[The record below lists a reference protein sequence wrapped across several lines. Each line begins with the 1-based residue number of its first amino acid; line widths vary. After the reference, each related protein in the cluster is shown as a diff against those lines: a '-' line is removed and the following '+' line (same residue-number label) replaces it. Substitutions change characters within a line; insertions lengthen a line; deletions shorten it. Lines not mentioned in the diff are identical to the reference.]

1 MDSVENT
8 TTTTTASTANESSP
22 LLNHSSSTMDLGSE
36 NVSELLRNKLA
47 QSPTCLFCSQK
58 LNGPFLYSH
67 YISCTNIF
75 LKELQTSFHPSSI
88 LSYCITPELLENTF
102 QTPIYIPQLQAL
114 IGQLNTH
121 LGNLQA
127 QQQQQLSG
135 IPAPS
140 QATSAATAKTDAK
153 KKK

>member
-8 TTTTTASTANESSP
+8 TTTTTASTANESSSH

-88 LSYCITPELLENTF
+88 LSYCITPELLESVF

-114 IGQLNTH
+114 IAQLNTH

-135 IPAPS
+135 TPAPT
-140 QATSAATAKTDAK
+140 QTPAAATKTDAK

>member
-1 MDSVENT
+1 MDSVD
-8 TTTTTASTANESSP
+8 TTTTTASTANESSSS
-22 LLNHSSSTMDLGSE
+22 LLKHSTSTIELGNE

-88 LSYCITPELLENTF
+88 LSYCITPELLESVF

-114 IGQLNTH
+114 IAQLNTH
-121 LGNLQA
+121 LGNLQT
-127 QQQQQLSG
+127 QQQQQISG
-135 IPAPS
+135 TPAPT
-140 QATSAATAKTDAK
+140 QAATAAAKTDAK